1 MEDSTFLLSVIIFLM
16 ICWTIGFLYSIVH
29 LHLFVNEIKTHIMAT
44 KQEFVDL
51 ITQIQDSV
59 ANVADDIRRLTDQI
73 GTGGLTEAEEA
84 DVLAQL
90 RSAADQLS
98 AVTAQT
104 PEPSP
109 EP

>member
-1 MEDSTFLLSVIIFLM
+1 
-16 ICWTIGFLYSIVH
+16 
-29 LHLFVNEIKTHIMAT
+29 MAT

-51 ITQIQDSV
+51 IAQVQSSI

-73 GTGGLTEAEEA
+73 GAGGMTEAEEA

-90 RSAADQLS
+90 RSAADTLS
-98 AVTAQT
+98 SVAAQT

-109 EP
+109 E